1 MCKVASGIDS
11 QVLGEQEIFG
21 QFKTALR
28 NAKEYKI
35 IGNKL
40 SYFADKVIEIAK
52 KARTD
57 TEIGLNSLSVS
68 GLAMKLIKNIFEAPE
83 NQNILVIGAGSLS
96 KSVIENLYDKGIRN
110 IKLVNRTVK
119 KINLGKN
126 FEILSSSLDSLHDQL
141 ELADIVISSSITEVP
156 LIGKGAIENALKF
169 RKNKPILLID
179 LGVPRNIEDEI
190 RGIEQ
195 AYLYSIDDIEK
206 ITQENFGQRSIE
218 AEKAMNIIALESKS
232 KLEAFSEKSSKDL
245 ASLQLDQFLNSL
257 SSHEIQQFKTN
268 GNYSNLVDSIK
279 SMNIANKNLND
290 FQDLKNLDDHV
301 IKSMIKGFL
310 VMHDSML
317 KKLEQLQNRIN
328 EIQDL
333 LLDSKTIEDIDKYTL
348 LNKEFSEL
356 KPIVEKF
363 DEYNNVLK
371 SIKDANEIIESGD
384 DDLKVLAE
392 DDLKSYQDIPEKLEQ
407 ELKFMLLPKDSADDG
422 SAYLEIRSGAGGD
435 EASIFA
441 GDLFRMYS
449 RLSERQGWDLEV
461 IDIKPSEQGGLK
473 EVVAKL
479 NGKSVFKV
487 LKFESGVHRVQRVP
501 ETESQGRV
509 HTSTCTVAVLP
520 EVEEVQ
526 DINIDK
532 NDLRVDTF
540 RASGAGG
547 QHVNKTDSAVRLTH
561 IPTGLVVECQDGRS
575 QHKNKEKALS
585 LLAAKLKQ
593 QEIDNQQESIASER
607 KILVGTGDRSEKIRT
622 YNFPQGRMT
631 DHRIKLTQH
640 NLDQI
645 MDGDIKEI
653 CDALLAE
660 NQLAMLSQL
669 ESE

>member
-1 MCKVASGIDS
+1 MLENPNKIRRAIKKNISKIESNKVKEIVLTGINIGDYGK
-11 QVLGEQEIFG
+11 GEF
-21 QFKTALR
+21 
-28 NAKEYKI
+28 
-35 IGNKL
+35 GNKNHKNTFYEL
-40 SYFADKVIEIAK
+40 LNELEIY
-52 KARTD
+52 
-57 TEIGLNSLSVS
+57 G
-68 GLAMKLIKNIFEAPE
+68 NIDR
-83 NQNILVIGAGSLS
+83 
-96 KSVIENLYDKGIRN
+96 YR
-110 IKLVNRTVK
+110 
-119 KINLGKN
+119 
-126 FEILSSSLDSLHDQL
+126 
-141 ELADIVISSSITEVP
+141 ISS
-156 LIGKGAIENALKF
+156 IEPNLLK
-169 RKNKPILLID
+169 
-179 LGVPRNIEDEI
+179 
-190 RGIEQ
+190 
-195 AYLYSIDDIEK
+195 
-206 ITQENFGQRSIE
+206 
-218 AEKAMNIIALESKS
+218 
-232 KLEAFSEKSSKDL
+232 
-245 ASLQLDQFLNSL
+245 
-257 SSHEIQQFKTN
+257 
-268 GNYSNLVDSIK
+268 
-279 SMNIANKNLND
+279 
-290 FQDLKNLDDHV
+290 
-301 IKSMIKGFL
+301 
-310 VMHDSML
+310 
-317 KKLEQLQNRIN
+317 
-328 EIQDL
+328 
-333 LLDSKTIEDIDKYTL
+333 
-348 LNKEFSEL
+348 
-356 KPIVEKF
+356 
-363 DEYNNVLK
+363 
-371 SIKDANEIIESGD
+371 NEIIESGD

-392 DDLKSYQDIPEKLEQ
+392 DDLKSYQDFPEKLEQ

-473 EVVAKL
+473 EVVAIL

>member
-1 MCKVASGIDS
+1 
-11 QVLGEQEIFG
+11 
-21 QFKTALR
+21 
-28 NAKEYKI
+28 
-35 IGNKL
+35 
-40 SYFADKVIEIAK
+40 
-52 KARTD
+52 
-57 TEIGLNSLSVS
+57 
-68 GLAMKLIKNIFEAPE
+68 
-83 NQNILVIGAGSLS
+83 
-96 KSVIENLYDKGIRN
+96 
-110 IKLVNRTVK
+110 
-119 KINLGKN
+119 
-126 FEILSSSLDSLHDQL
+126 
-141 ELADIVISSSITEVP
+141 
-156 LIGKGAIENALKF
+156 
-169 RKNKPILLID
+169 
-179 LGVPRNIEDEI
+179 
-190 RGIEQ
+190 
-195 AYLYSIDDIEK
+195 
-206 ITQENFGQRSIE
+206 
-218 AEKAMNIIALESKS
+218 
-232 KLEAFSEKSSKDL
+232 
-245 ASLQLDQFLNSL
+245 
-257 SSHEIQQFKTN
+257 
-268 GNYSNLVDSIK
+268 
-279 SMNIANKNLND
+279 
-290 FQDLKNLDDHV
+290 
-301 IKSMIKGFL
+301 
-310 VMHDSML
+310 MHDSMF
-317 KKLEQLQNRIN
+317 KKLDQLENRIN

-333 LLDSKTIEDIDKYTL
+333 LLDSETVKDIEKYTL
-348 LNKEFSEL
+348 LNKEFSDL
-356 KPIVEKF
+356 KPIVDKF
-363 DEYNNVLK
+363 NEYNQITK
-371 SIKDANEIIESGD
+371 SIEDANEIINSGD
-384 DDLKVLAE
+384 KDLKILAE
-392 DDLKSYQDIPEKLEQ
+392 EELKESINKPEELEQ
-407 ELKFMLLPKDSADDG
+407 ELKLMLLPKDSADAG
-422 SAYLEIRSGAGGD
+422 SAFLEIRSGAGGD

-441 GDLFRMYS
+441 GDLFRMYT
-449 RLSERQGWDLEV
+449 RLSEREGWSLEV

-479 NGKSVFKV
+479 NGKGVFRV

-561 IPTGLVVECQDGRS
+561 IPSGLVVECQDGRS

-593 QEIDNQQESIASER
+593 QEIDNQQETIASER

-645 MDGDIKEI
+645 MDGDIKTI

>member
-1 MCKVASGIDS
+1 
-11 QVLGEQEIFG
+11 
-21 QFKTALR
+21 
-28 NAKEYKI
+28 
-35 IGNKL
+35 
-40 SYFADKVIEIAK
+40 
-52 KARTD
+52 
-57 TEIGLNSLSVS
+57 
-68 GLAMKLIKNIFEAPE
+68 
-83 NQNILVIGAGSLS
+83 
-96 KSVIENLYDKGIRN
+96 
-110 IKLVNRTVK
+110 
-119 KINLGKN
+119 
-126 FEILSSSLDSLHDQL
+126 
-141 ELADIVISSSITEVP
+141 
-156 LIGKGAIENALKF
+156 
-169 RKNKPILLID
+169 
-179 LGVPRNIEDEI
+179 
-190 RGIEQ
+190 
-195 AYLYSIDDIEK
+195 
-206 ITQENFGQRSIE
+206 
-218 AEKAMNIIALESKS
+218 
-232 KLEAFSEKSSKDL
+232 
-245 ASLQLDQFLNSL
+245 
-257 SSHEIQQFKTN
+257 
-268 GNYSNLVDSIK
+268 
-279 SMNIANKNLND
+279 
-290 FQDLKNLDDHV
+290 
-301 IKSMIKGFL
+301 
-310 VMHDSML
+310 MHDSMF
-317 KKLEQLQNRIN
+317 KKLDQLEKRIN
-328 EIQDL
+328 EIQNL
-333 LLDSKTIEDIDKYTL
+333 LLDSETVKDIEKYTL
-348 LNKEFSEL
+348 LNKEFSDL
-356 KPIVEKF
+356 KPIVDKF
-363 DEYNNVLK
+363 NEYNQITKN
-371 SIKDANEIIESGD
+371 IEDANEIINSGD
-384 DDLKVLAE
+384 EDLKTLAE
-392 DDLKSYQDIPEKLEQ
+392 EELKGSINKPEELEQ
-407 ELKFMLLPKDSADDG
+407 ELKLMLLPKDSADAG
-422 SAYLEIRSGAGGD
+422 SAFLEIRSGAGGD

-449 RLSERQGWDLEV
+449 RLSEREGWSLEV

-479 NGKSVFKV
+479 NGKGVFKV

-561 IPTGLVVECQDGRS
+561 IPSGLVVECQDGRS

-593 QEIDNQQESIASER
+593 QEIDNQQETIASER

-645 MDGDIKEI
+645 MDGDIKTI

>member
-1 MCKVASGIDS
+1 MC
-11 QVLGEQEIFG
+11 
-21 QFKTALR
+21 
-28 NAKEYKI
+28 
-35 IGNKL
+35 
-40 SYFADKVIEIAK
+40 
-52 KARTD
+52 
-57 TEIGLNSLSVS
+57 
-68 GLAMKLIKNIFEAPE
+68 
-83 NQNILVIGAGSLS
+83 
-96 KSVIENLYDKGIRN
+96 IRD
-110 IKLVNRTVK
+110 R
-119 KINLGKN
+119 
-126 FEILSSSLDSLHDQL
+126 
-141 ELADIVISSSITEVP
+141 
-156 LIGKGAIENALKF
+156 
-169 RKNKPILLID
+169 
-179 LGVPRNIEDEI
+179 
-190 RGIEQ
+190 
-195 AYLYSIDDIEK
+195 
-206 ITQENFGQRSIE
+206 
-218 AEKAMNIIALESKS
+218 
-232 KLEAFSEKSSKDL
+232 
-245 ASLQLDQFLNSL
+245 
-257 SSHEIQQFKTN
+257 
-268 GNYSNLVDSIK
+268 
-279 SMNIANKNLND
+279 
-290 FQDLKNLDDHV
+290 
-301 IKSMIKGFL
+301 
-310 VMHDSML
+310 
-317 KKLEQLQNRIN
+317 
-328 EIQDL
+328 
-333 LLDSKTIEDIDKYTL
+333 YTL

-407 ELKFMLLPKDSADDG
+407 ELKFLLLPKDSADDG
-422 SAYLEIRSGAGGD
+422 SAYLEIWSGAGGD

>member
-1 MCKVASGIDS
+1 
-11 QVLGEQEIFG
+11 
-21 QFKTALR
+21 
-28 NAKEYKI
+28 
-35 IGNKL
+35 
-40 SYFADKVIEIAK
+40 
-52 KARTD
+52 
-57 TEIGLNSLSVS
+57 
-68 GLAMKLIKNIFEAPE
+68 
-83 NQNILVIGAGSLS
+83 
-96 KSVIENLYDKGIRN
+96 
-110 IKLVNRTVK
+110 
-119 KINLGKN
+119 
-126 FEILSSSLDSLHDQL
+126 
-141 ELADIVISSSITEVP
+141 
-156 LIGKGAIENALKF
+156 
-169 RKNKPILLID
+169 
-179 LGVPRNIEDEI
+179 
-190 RGIEQ
+190 
-195 AYLYSIDDIEK
+195 
-206 ITQENFGQRSIE
+206 
-218 AEKAMNIIALESKS
+218 
-232 KLEAFSEKSSKDL
+232 
-245 ASLQLDQFLNSL
+245 
-257 SSHEIQQFKTN
+257 
-268 GNYSNLVDSIK
+268 
-279 SMNIANKNLND
+279 
-290 FQDLKNLDDHV
+290 
-301 IKSMIKGFL
+301 
-310 VMHDSML
+310 MHDSML
-317 KKLEQLQNRIN
+317 KKLDQLQNRIN

-333 LLDSKTIEDIDKYTL
+333 LLDPKAIEDIDEYTL

-363 DEYNNVLK
+363 GEYISVLK

-384 DDLKVLAE
+384 EELKGLAE
-392 DDLKSYQDIPEKLEQ
+392 DDLKSYIDIPEKLEQ
-407 ELKFMLLPKDSADDG
+407 ELKFMLLPKDSSDDG

-441 GDLFRMYS
+441 GDLFRMYT
-449 RLSERQGWDLEV
+449 RLSERQGWNMEV

-520 EVEEVQ
+520 EVGEVQ
-526 DINIDK
+526 DIDIDK

>member
-1 MCKVASGIDS
+1 
-11 QVLGEQEIFG
+11 
-21 QFKTALR
+21 
-28 NAKEYKI
+28 
-35 IGNKL
+35 
-40 SYFADKVIEIAK
+40 
-52 KARTD
+52 
-57 TEIGLNSLSVS
+57 
-68 GLAMKLIKNIFEAPE
+68 
-83 NQNILVIGAGSLS
+83 
-96 KSVIENLYDKGIRN
+96 
-110 IKLVNRTVK
+110 
-119 KINLGKN
+119 
-126 FEILSSSLDSLHDQL
+126 
-141 ELADIVISSSITEVP
+141 
-156 LIGKGAIENALKF
+156 
-169 RKNKPILLID
+169 
-179 LGVPRNIEDEI
+179 
-190 RGIEQ
+190 
-195 AYLYSIDDIEK
+195 
-206 ITQENFGQRSIE
+206 
-218 AEKAMNIIALESKS
+218 
-232 KLEAFSEKSSKDL
+232 
-245 ASLQLDQFLNSL
+245 
-257 SSHEIQQFKTN
+257 
-268 GNYSNLVDSIK
+268 
-279 SMNIANKNLND
+279 
-290 FQDLKNLDDHV
+290 
-301 IKSMIKGFL
+301 
-310 VMHDSML
+310 MHDSML
-317 KKLEQLQNRIN
+317 KKLDQLQNRIN

-333 LLDSKTIEDIDKYTL
+333 LLDPKTIEDIDEYTL

-363 DEYNNVLK
+363 GEYISVLK
-371 SIKDANEIIESGD
+371 SINDANEIIESGD
-384 DDLKVLAE
+384 EELKGLAE
-392 DDLKSYQDIPEKLEQ
+392 DDLKSYIDIPEKLEQ
-407 ELKFMLLPKDSADDG
+407 ELKFMLLPKDSSDDG

-441 GDLFRMYS
+441 GDLFRMYT
-449 RLSERQGWDLEV
+449 RLSERQGWKMEV

-520 EVEEVQ
+520 EVGEVQ
-526 DINIDK
+526 DIDIDK
-532 NDLRVDTF
+532 NDLRVDTY